1 LTEKLSRRQEHWKQC
16 TSYYDNISSKKR
28 ITINQGGTRSGK
40 TYSILQVICEW
51 CFENKNAG
59 WVLTIVR
66 KTLPALKGSAY
77 RDFLKILSDENWY
90 SEEFHNK
97 SEMTYLLFGNLIEFI
112 SVDQP
117 QKIRGRK
124 RNVVFIN
131 ESNELSYED
140 FFQLNVRTTHKIII
154 DYNPSDEFHWIYD
167 KLEPR
172 KDADFFITTYRD
184 NPFLEKELIEEIER
198 LQEADENHWRVYG
211 LGLKGI
217 SKETIYTHWKSCKEL
232 PLRGEI
238 FMGCD
243 FGYNVP
249 SALVLCELW
258 EERIYVKELLYET
271 RLTTN
276 DLVERFKDIGVS
288 KTIEIYCDN
297 AEPKTIEE
305 LKRAGFN
312 AWEADKDV
320 TEGIRKVKSYPL
332 FITED
337 SSNILKEIK
346 SYKWK
351 SDVNGKP
358 VKDKDKD
365 EPVKFNDHS
374 MDAMRYA
381 IFTKLAVD
389 RMSWVAF

>member
-1 LTEKLSRRQEHWKQC
+1 
-16 TSYYDNISSKKR
+16 
-28 ITINQGGTRSGK
+28 
-40 TYSILQVICEW
+40 
-51 CFENKNAG
+51 
-59 WVLTIVR
+59 
-66 KTLPALKGSAY
+66 
-77 RDFLKILSDENWY
+77 
-90 SEEFHNK
+90 
-97 SEMTYLLFGNLIEFI
+97 
-112 SVDQP
+112 
-117 QKIRGRK
+117 
-124 RNVVFIN
+124 
-131 ESNELSYED
+131 
-140 FFQLNVRTTHKIII
+140 
-154 DYNPSDEFHWIYD
+154 
-167 KLEPR
+167 
-172 KDADFFITTYRD
+172 
-184 NPFLEKELIEEIER
+184 
-198 LQEADENHWRVYG
+198 
-211 LGLKGI
+211 
-217 SKETIYTHWKSCKEL
+217 
-232 PLRGEI
+232 
-238 FMGCD
+238 
-243 FGYNVP
+243 
-249 SALVLCELW
+249 
-258 EERIYVKELLYET
+258 LYET

-288 KTIEIYCDN
+288 RTIEIYCDN